1 MINSEYDLKEIL
13 IRIEGRFDKL
23 ESKID
28 NLGEYITDLQVKV
41 GVLSEKV
48 EGITKRFDTQEF
60 INRGVIIGLILAVL
74 GGFAKVFGLKI

>member
-1 MINSEYDLKEIL
+1 MTNIEYDLKEIL
-13 IRIEGRFDKL
+13 IRLDGRFDKL

-28 NLGEYITDLQVKV
+28 KISEDIADLQVKV

-48 EGITKRFDTQEF
+48 EGITKRLDTQEF

-74 GGFAKVFGLKI
+74 GGFAKVFGLTH